1 MADVMLTP
9 ALLLLLPA
17 PANDAW
23 VERLDFPNL
32 VQADLNLAVRDEDL
46 GLRGFDLG
54 FPDDPRVRVR
64 EARARVDQGDRTS
77 GTLHQAASG
86 LVAIRDLESFKSVMI
101 SMSRGKTA
109 VCNCTS

>member
-54 FPDDPRVRVR
+54 FPDDPRDFACAVLVVCALPDCRVVYQDVEWAVR
-64 EARARVDQGDRTS
+64 
-77 GTLHQAASG
+77 AA
-86 LVAIRDLESFKSVMI
+86 
-101 SMSRGKTA
+101 
-109 VCNCTS
+109 